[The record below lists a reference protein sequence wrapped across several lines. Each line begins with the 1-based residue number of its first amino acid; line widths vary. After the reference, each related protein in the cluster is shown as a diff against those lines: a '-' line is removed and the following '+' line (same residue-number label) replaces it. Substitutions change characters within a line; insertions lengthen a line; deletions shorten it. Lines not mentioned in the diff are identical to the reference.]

1 MEQFQ
6 NKFQKTKQRSQQ
18 NINETNSK
26 NKKSRKF
33 KKHKDTRNIK
43 KKPENNLEIIK
54 ISLSTYF
61 KKTKEYELKKIW
73 NEIHY
78 FEMS

>member
-1 MEQFQ
+1 MKQT
-6 NKFQKTKQRSQQ
+6 QKTKNQ
-18 NINETNSK
+18 ENSK
-26 NKKSRKF
+26 NIKTRATLKKL
-33 KKHKDTRNIK
+33 
-43 KKPENNLEIIK
+43 ENNLEIIK

-78 FEMS
+78 FEMSWTDLERN

>member
-1 MEQFQ
+1 MKQT
-6 NKFQKTKQRSQQ
+6 QKTKNQ
-18 NINETNSK
+18 ENSK
-26 NKKSRKF
+26 NIKTRATLKKL
-33 KKHKDTRNIK
+33 
-43 KKPENNLEIIK
+43 ENNLEIIK

>member
-1 MEQFQ
+1 MKQT
-6 NKFQKTKQRSQQ
+6 QKTKNQ
-18 NINETNSK
+18 ENSK
-26 NKKSRKF
+26 NIK
-33 KKHKDTRNIK
+33 TRATL